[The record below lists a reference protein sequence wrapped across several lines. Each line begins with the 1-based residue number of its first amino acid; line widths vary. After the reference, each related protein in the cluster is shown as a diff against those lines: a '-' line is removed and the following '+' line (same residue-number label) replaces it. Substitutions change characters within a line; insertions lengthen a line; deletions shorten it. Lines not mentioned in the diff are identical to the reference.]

1 MWVFGGLRRSVGL
14 GVLNECQTRK
24 MGVTWELCMALKVNP
39 RVLCSS

>member
-24 MGVTWELCMALKVNP
+24 MGVTLGALYGTESKSKGT
-39 RVLCSS
+39 L